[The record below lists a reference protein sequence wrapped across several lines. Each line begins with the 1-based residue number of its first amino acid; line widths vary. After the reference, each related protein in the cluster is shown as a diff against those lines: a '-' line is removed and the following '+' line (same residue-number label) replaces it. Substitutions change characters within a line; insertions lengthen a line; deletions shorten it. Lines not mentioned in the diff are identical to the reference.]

1 MGVIVAALVALNV
14 GACASVTRGTTEN
27 MTFISE
33 PSGATVT
40 TSVGYTCP
48 ATPCTTEIKRSAEFD
63 AIFSKPGYRE
73 QIVPVRTKLSGSGTA
88 GFAGNVLLGGVV
100 GMAVDAGTGAAM
112 DHVPNPVMATLVPDA
127 LPSTQRA
134 RAKARRKVAAPQ
146 S

>member
-1 MGVIVAALVALNV
+1 MRVLVAALAALSV

-40 TSVGYTCP
+40 TSIGYTCP

-63 AIFSKPGYRE
+63 AIFSKPGYQE
-73 QIVPVRTKLSGSGTA
+73 QIVPVRTKLVGSGTA

-112 DHVPNPVMATLVPDA
+112 DHFPNPVMATLVPDA

-134 RAKARRKVAAPQ
+134 RARTRTKRASPQ